1 MANVVGSACVYNSCD
16 QSSAPVLLL
25 LCSSPPPSVCT
36 YCSLPGKGALKA
48 STSER
53 MAGPMW
59 FCGNT
64 RSKSVNQNFD
74 KITLNFSLSSTL
86 LPSLLPPSL
95 SPWSPHVAQAALEFS
110 VSYTGHKLVI
120 FLSHPPKVLGLQVCA
135 AIPGSHFKSYSKLL
149 IGKKELVTKDPREG
163 WGTGQI
169 LSE

>member
-25 LCSSPPPSVCT
+25 LCSSPPPPSVCT

-86 LPSLLPPSL
+86 LPSLSPSL
-95 SPWSPHVAQAALEFS
+95 SLSMVSPCSTGCLGIFCVLHWTQTCHLP
-110 VSYTGHKLVI
+110 VSPSQSTGITGMCRYTWLT
-120 FLSHPPKVLGLQVCA
+120 L
-135 AIPGSHFKSYSKLL
+135 
-149 IGKKELVTKDPREG
+149 
-163 WGTGQI
+163 
-169 LSE
+169 